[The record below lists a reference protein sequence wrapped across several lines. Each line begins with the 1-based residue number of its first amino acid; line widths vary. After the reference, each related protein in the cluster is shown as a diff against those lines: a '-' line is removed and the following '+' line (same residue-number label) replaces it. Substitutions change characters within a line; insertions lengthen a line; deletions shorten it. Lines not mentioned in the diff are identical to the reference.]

1 MGFPQGGVCSAKFW
15 IIAFDYALNIINTDL
30 TEGQGFA
37 DDLCILTQGTD
48 INVMQHRMQTV
59 LNQLVAKS
67 REANLTF
74 SPNKTVAMMFSPK
87 KRKIITRLYIEGKK
101 LNTVETIRYLG
112 VTIDNT
118 LSWSPHINQKID

>member
-15 IIAFDYALNIINTDL
+15 IIEFDYALDIINTDL
-30 TEGQGFA
+30 MEGQGFA

-48 INVMQHRMQTV
+48 VNVMQQRMQTV

-74 SPNKTVAMMFSPK
+74 SPEKTVAMMFSPK
-87 KRKIITRLYIEGKK
+87 KEK
-101 LNTVETIRYLG
+101 
-112 VTIDNT
+112 
-118 LSWSPHINQKID
+118 S

>member
-1 MGFPQGGVCSAKFW
+1 
-15 IIAFDYALNIINTDL
+15 
-30 TEGQGFA
+30 
-37 DDLCILTQGTD
+37 
-48 INVMQHRMQTV
+48 MQQRMQAV

-74 SPNKTVAMMFSPK
+74 SPEKTVSMVFSPK

-101 LNTVETIRYLG
+101 LKTVEDTRYLG

-118 LSWSPHINQKID
+118 LSWTPHIKKK

>member
-1 MGFPQGGVCSAKFW
+1 MGFLQGGVCSAKFW
-15 IIAFDYALNIINTDL
+15 IIAFDYAINIINTDL

-48 INVMQHRMQTV
+48 INVMQHRMQAV

-74 SPNKTVAMMFSPK
+74 SPSKTVAMMFSPK
-87 KRKIITRLYIEGKK
+87 KGKSK
-101 LNTVETIRYLG
+101 QDYT
-112 VTIDNT
+112 
-118 LSWSPHINQKID
+118 

>member
-1 MGFPQGGVCSAKFW
+1 
-15 IIAFDYALNIINTDL
+15 
-30 TEGQGFA
+30 
-37 DDLCILTQGTD
+37 
-48 INVMQHRMQTV
+48 MQTV

-67 REANLTF
+67 RKANLTF